1 MCSCTN
7 DAGNSLSLDLD
18 TTADRTATHRTAPHR
33 TAWFHCFSGVSG
45 DMTLGALI
53 DAGADP
59 VAIGEILNTLGIDG
73 WSLDAEH
80 VMRQGLRST
89 LAIVGAPEDHHHHR
103 PYRDIRS
110 RLEAVDLPNRVRT
123 RALAVFAVLA
133 DAEGALHGVNPEDVE
148 FHEVGAL
155 DAIVDVVGVCAAL
168 EVLGIDRVVCSPVS
182 VGQGTIRAA
191 HGILPNPAPAV
202 SAIAAHHSLP
212 LVGLDEPQELATP
225 TGVALMCALSSSFGP
240 LPDGTLVAT
249 GLGAGGRNP
258 DHRPNVLQVLITET
272 DARQAEGGTSELLVE
287 LTTNVDDVTGEVL
300 AFTVEELLRAGA
312 LDAWVQPISMKK
324 GRPAHTIHVLA
335 KTIDVQ
341 RLREVLT
348 AQTGSLG
355 VRAVGVDRWA
365 LHRDTVTVHVSGHA
379 VRVKRSANRVKA
391 EYDDAAAAA
400 RALGLPLRDV
410 QTEAERLAGAV

>member
-1 MCSCTN
+1 VT
-7 DAGNSLSLDLD
+7 LDLD
-18 TTADRTATHRTAPHR
+18 GTTHR

-59 VAIGEILNTLGIDG
+59 VAIGAIISTLGIDG

-89 LAIVGAPEDHHHHR
+89 LAVVGAPEDHHHHR
-103 PYRDIRS
+103 PYREIRS
-110 RLEAVDLPNRVRT
+110 RLVAAELPERVRL
-123 RALAVFAVLA
+123 RALAVFATLA
-133 DAEGALHGVNPEDVE
+133 DAEGALHGVAPEDVE

-168 EVLGIDRVVCSPVS
+168 EVLRVDRVVCSPVA
-182 VGQGTIRAA
+182 VGRGTIRAA
-191 HGILPNPAPAV
+191 HGVLPNPAPAV
-202 SAIAAHHSLP
+202 SAIAARHSLP

-240 LPDGTLVAT
+240 LPAGNLVAT

-335 KTIDVQ
+335 KTADVQ

-355 VRAVGVDRWA
+355 VRTVGVDRWA

-391 EYDDAAAAA
+391 EYDDAAAVA
-400 RALGLPLRDV
+400 RSLGRPLRDV
-410 QTEAERLAGAV
+410 QTEAERLAGEA

>member
-1 MCSCTN
+1 
-7 DAGNSLSLDLD
+7 
-18 TTADRTATHRTAPHR
+18 
-33 TAWFHCFSGVSG
+33 
-45 DMTLGALI
+45 MTLGALI

-59 VAIGEILNTLGIDG
+59 VAIGAIISTLGIDG
-73 WSLDAEH
+73 WLLDAEH
-80 VMRQGLRST
+80 VMRQGLRAT
-89 LAIVGAPEDHHHHR
+89 HAVVGAPEDHHHHR
-103 PYRDIRS
+103 PYREIRS
-110 RLEAVDLPNRVRT
+110 RLEAAELPDRVRS

-133 DAEGALHGVNPEDVE
+133 DAEGALHGVAPEDVE

-182 VGQGTIRAA
+182 IGRGTIQAA
-191 HGILPNPAPAV
+191 HGVLPNPAPAV
-202 SAIAAHHSLP
+202 SAIAARHALP

-240 LPDGTLVAT
+240 LPAGAVVAT

-258 DHRPNVLQVLITET
+258 EHRPNVLQVLVTESEVGVT
-272 DARQAEGGTSELLVE
+272 DGGTSELLVE

-312 LDAWVQPISMKK
+312 LDAWVEPISMKK
-324 GRPAHTIHVLA
+324 GRPANTVHVLA
-335 KTIDVQ
+335 RTLDVQ
-341 RLREVLT
+341 RLRDVLT

-365 LHRDTVTVHVSGHA
+365 LDRDTVTVQVAGHD
-379 VRVKRSANRVKA
+379 VRVKRSVNRVKA
-391 EYDDAAAAA
+391 EYNDAAAAA
-400 RALGLPLRDV
+400 RALGWPLRDV
-410 QTEAERLAGAV
+410 QTEAERLAGEV